1 MFMLH
6 GRWLHNS
13 SLVPGPAPRTSA
25 MSPRSLVSTLVL
37 PGLDTG
43 LYTCVAIN
51 TAGVAAARVQVT
63 ASSLS
68 TVTWQVCT
76 DCTVLYSTVLHY
88 CTVGVAPHPARLLL
102 RVLHLR
108 RRHLL
113 RHIQVCETT
122 LQFETSSYCFKI
134 LNFFQET
141 KKCWQA

>member
-13 SLVPGPAPRTSA
+13 SLVPGPAPRTAA

-76 DCTVLYSTVLHY
+76 
-88 CTVGVAPHPARLLL
+88 G
-102 RVLHLR
+102 
-108 RRHLL
+108 
-113 RHIQVCETT
+113 
-122 LQFETSSYCFKI
+122 
-134 LNFFQET
+134 
-141 KKCWQA
+141 